1 MEIIIKGLDEIRPY
15 ENNPRV
21 NDGAVGAVAES
32 IREFG
37 FQQPIV
43 VDRDGVII
51 AGHTRYKAAQKLG
64 LTEVPVVVAGNL
76 TDEQVRAYRL
86 ADNKTGELAEWDF
99 SALEEELAGIGEL
112 DMSLFGFE
120 DQNLNNDEIATE
132 TVKENCEEELPEPP
146 EIPKTKLD
154 DIYQLGRHRLMCG
167 DCTISEN
174 IDKLLDGK
182 TARITITSP
191 PYGVGK
197 DYEEKGI
204 EAWKKTI
211 SGVINAI
218 KGKTILIAWNIADL
232 FSTGTQY
239 SEPTG
244 AYSVEMMEQA
254 GYQMLYNRIWK
265 KPGGVFTNNPYYTV
279 TTKPVQDY
287 EYLFCFAE
295 KDTEKRLDEI
305 KTYLFTEA
313 KKAKLNDK
321 IIKELGG
328 PGAMCG
334 HWFTNHQWA
343 FIDKKNY
350 KRIFDYCKK
359 NKIPAFEKEYDELEN
374 EYKRKI
380 IFSHCLSKEDFS
392 SWGMYGVWEFNTVHE
407 RLGGHAAAFPIE
419 LPSRFIKMHTYRD
432 DLVLDPF
439 GGTGTT
445 LIAAEELGRNCA
457 IMEREPKYVDVI
469 VDRWEKLTGKR
480 AVKIDGA
487 E

>member
-1 MEIIIKGLDEIRPY
+1 MEVKLVKIAEIKPY
-15 ENNPRV
+15 DRNPRN
-21 NDGAVGAVAES
+21 NDGAVDAVAAS
-32 IREFG
+32 IKEFG
-37 FQQPIV
+37 WRQPIV

-51 AGHTRYKAAQKLG
+51 AGHTRYKAAQKLKCK
-64 LTEVPVVVAGNL
+64 EVPVVVAENL
-76 TDEQVRAYRL
+76 TDEQVKAYRL
-86 ADNKTGELAEWDF
+86 ADNKTGELAEWDT
-99 SALEEELAGIGEL
+99 ALLDEELTEL
-112 DMSLFGFE
+112 ADFDMSQFGFDTILQEEARESEE
-120 DQNLNNDEIATE
+120 DDYE
-132 TVKENCEEELPEPP
+132 VELPE
-146 EIPKTKLD
+146 EPKAKPG

-167 DCTISEN
+167 DCTIGEN

-204 EAWKKTI
+204 ETWKKTI

-218 KGKTILIAWNIADL
+218 KGKTILIVWNIADL

-254 GYQMLYNRIWK
+254 GYKMLYNRIWK
-265 KPGGVFTNNPYYTV
+265 KPGGVFSNNPYYTV

-287 EYLFCFAE
+287 EYLYCFAE
-295 KDTEKRLDEI
+295 KDAEKRLDEI
-305 KTYLFTEA
+305 KAYLFTEA

-343 FIDKKNY
+343 FINSKNY
-350 KRIFDYCKK
+350 KKIFNYCKK

-392 SWGMYGVWEFNTVHE
+392 SWGMYGVWEFNTVHK

-432 DLVLDPF
+432 DLILDPF

-457 IMEREPKYVDVI
+457 TMEREPKYVDVI
-469 VDRWEKLTGKR
+469 IDRWENLTGEK